1 MARGG
6 DMFSRASPNGCK
18 KQSNS
23 IIPVGVDHMEMC
35 NNAEMS
41 NCCAYEEYI
50 IIVQRISVSFE
61 TIDNSRQ

>member
-41 NCCAYEEYI
+41 NCCAYEEYNYY
-50 IIVQRISVSFE
+50 SSTNLSE
-61 TIDNSRQ
+61 L